1 VWARNGAATTICPK
15 SFITAQS
22 MAWLETYL
30 VRRKLGHRGIEG
42 LEAREVEAFLI
53 LEHELNELN
62 AGAGAGRPNSGFTA
76 RVRNG

>member
-1 VWARNGAATTICPK
+1 
-15 SFITAQS
+15 
-22 MAWLETYL
+22 